1 LFIRRGFEK
10 LVVADHQQPEPEPRM
25 NVHKNARHDAH
36 SQLSAIAV
44 DGLQIA
50 R

>member
-1 LFIRRGFEK
+1 
-10 LVVADHQQPEPEPRM
+10 M
-25 NVHKNARHDAH
+25 NVHKNARHDAD